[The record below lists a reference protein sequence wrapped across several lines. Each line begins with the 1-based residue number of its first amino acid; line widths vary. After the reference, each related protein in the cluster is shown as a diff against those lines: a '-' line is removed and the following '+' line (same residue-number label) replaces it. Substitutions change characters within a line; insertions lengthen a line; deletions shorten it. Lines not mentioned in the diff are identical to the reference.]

1 MTKRLNAVTAS
12 GLMIGPILGSGII
25 FLPPLAYEA
34 LGEHAIIAWV
44 IIMALGALFAY
55 VFARMT
61 TAVPNNQGISAV
73 VSSMLGKRFGKLAAN
88 YLTIAVVF
96 GPAAVSIIA
105 AEFIGTILPFTN
117 GSGQIA
123 VAAVVLLFSAML
135 VLSDVAILGKFMLIL
150 SSLTACLL
158 LIGSLATLFT
168 VPSVSFPQS
177 FPPVT
182 EMGHTL
188 LLIFWAIVGW
198 EVLGNYAEDVENPA
212 RTLMRAMKIS
222 ILIIVLVYLITAFAL
237 QNSGASPM
245 SGLLTPLFG
254 QYAALLFS
262 LLATCLCI
270 LTIVTFTGA
279 VTRQTVARL
288 YTTHIPPIFQKKC
301 VSVFLLLALNLIVL
315 GCHALGWLSFE
326 SIVAMANVL
335 FIGNAALGLVAGF
348 RLLHSVHLRIGIVIL
363 LLMMLAILVFSPVYA
378 IIFFLAV
385 TVGSQMF

>member
-1 MTKRLNAVTAS
+1 MSKKLNAVTAS

-25 FLPPLAYEA
+25 FLPPLAYET

-44 IIMALGALFAY
+44 VLMALGALFAY

-61 TAVPNNQGISAV
+61 AAVPDNQGISAV
-73 VSSMLGKRFGKLAAN
+73 IGSMLAKRFGKLAAN

-96 GPAAVSIIA
+96 GPVAVSLIA
-105 AEFIGTILPFTN
+105 AGFIEAILPHAN
-117 GSGQIA
+117 GVGQIA
-123 VAAVVLLFSAML
+123 VAAAVLFVSALL
-135 VLSDVAILGKFMLIL
+135 VLSNVAFLGRFMLVL

-158 LIGSLATLFT
+158 LVGSLATLIS
-168 VPSVSFPQS
+168 VPSVSFLQS
-177 FPPVT
+177 FPPVNK
-182 EMGHTL
+182 MGHTL

-222 ILIIVLVYLITAFAL
+222 LSVILLVYLITAFAL
-237 QNSGASPM
+237 QNSGDNLM

-254 QYAALLFS
+254 QYAAPLFG

-279 VTRQTVARL
+279 VARQTAARL
-288 YTTHIPPIFQKKC
+288 HTSHLPPCLQENR
-301 VSVFLLLALNLIVL
+301 VSVLLLLTLNLIVL

-326 SIVAMANVL
+326 NIVGMSNTL
-335 FIGNAALGLVAGF
+335 FIGNASLGLAGGL
-348 RLLHSVHLRIGIVIL
+348 RLLRSVYLRIGIVIL
-363 LLMMLAILVFSPVYA
+363 LFMILAILLFSPAYA
-378 IIFFLAV
+378 IIFFIVV
-385 TVGSQMF
+385 TAGSLMF